1 MSEEKLNIKA
11 KSKDSLEER
20 RKHSHSVGRCKVFF
34 MKHSP
39 AEQSPEEH
47 GGFLEL

>member
-20 RKHSHSVGRCKVFF
+20 GKYSHSVGRGKVFF
-34 MKHSP
+34 MEHTA
-39 AEQSPEEH
+39 AEQNPEEH
-47 GGFLEL
+47 VGFLEL